1 MDGVLLGGQCVRFY
15 KQITDGYI
23 TAIGTGRTGGETITR
38 EEYAAIVSAMAAR
51 PTPED
56 GRYYRLTDRLTWESA
71 ELERSGVYTRAELEE
86 MSNAE
91 LETILWQYG
100 ITANMTK
107 ANLIRLILSAQG
119 GDALV

>member
-1 MDGVLLGGQCVRFY
+1 MRYY
-15 KQITDGYI
+15 KQTADGYI

-38 EEYAAIVSAMAAR
+38 EEYAAIVAAMATR

-56 GRYYRLTDRLTWESA
+56 GHSYRLTDRLTWESA

-119 GDALV
+119 GGLDA

>member
-1 MDGVLLGGQCVRFY
+1 MRYY
-15 KQITDGYI
+15 KQTTDGYI
-23 TAIGTGRTGGETITR
+23 TAIGTGRTGGETITQ
-38 EEYAAIVSAMAAR
+38 EEYAAIVSAMATR

-56 GRYYRLTDRLTWESA
+56 GHSYRLTDRLTWEAA
-71 ELERSGVYTRAELEE
+71 ELERSGVYTRAELEG

-119 GDALV
+119 GDELV

>member
-1 MDGVLLGGQCVRFY
+1 MRYY
-15 KQITDGYI
+15 KQTTDGYI

-38 EEYAAIVSAMAAR
+38 EEYAAIVAAMATR

-56 GRYYRLTDRLTWESA
+56 GNYYRLTDRLTWESA

-119 GDALV
+119 GDSLV

>member
-1 MDGVLLGGQCVRFY
+1 MRYY
-15 KQITDGYI
+15 KQTTDGYI
-23 TAIGTGRTGGETITR
+23 TAIGTGRTGGETITQ
-38 EEYAAIVSAMAAR
+38 EEYAAIVAAMAAR

-56 GRYYRLTDRLTWESA
+56 GHCYRLTDRLTWESA

-119 GDALV
+119 GDMLV

>member
-1 MDGVLLGGQCVRFY
+1 MRYY
-15 KQITDGYI
+15 KQTTDGYI
-23 TAIGTGRTGGETITR
+23 TAIGTGRTGGETITQ

-119 GDALV
+119 GDMLV

>member
-1 MDGVLLGGQCVRFY
+1 MRYY
-15 KQITDGYI
+15 KQTADGHI
-23 TAIGTGRTGGETITR
+23 TAIGTGRTGGETITQ
-38 EEYAAIVSAMAAR
+38 EEYAAIVSAMATR

-56 GRYYRLTDRLTWESA
+56 GHSYRLTDRLTWESA
-71 ELERSGVYTRAELEE
+71 EIERSGVYTRAELEE

-119 GDALV
+119 GGMDA

>member
-1 MDGVLLGGQCVRFY
+1 MRYY
-15 KQITDGYI
+15 KQTADGYI
-23 TAIGTGRTGGETITR
+23 TAIGTGRTGGETITQ
-38 EEYAAIVSAMAAR
+38 EEYAAIVAAMAAR

-56 GRYYRLTDRLTWESA
+56 GHCYRLTDRLTWESA

-107 ANLIRLILSAQG
+107 ANLILLILSAQG

>member
-1 MDGVLLGGQCVRFY
+1 MRFY
-15 KQITDGYI
+15 KQTTDGYI

-38 EEYAAIVSAMAAR
+38 DEYVAIVSAMAAR

-56 GRYYRLTDRLTWESA
+56 GHCYRLTDRLTWESA

-91 LETILWQYG
+91 LRLILTKLG
-100 ITANMTK
+100 LALALTK
-107 ANLIRLILSAQG
+107 ANMVRLILAAQEG
-119 GDALV
+119 GDTDGWYSIP

>member
-1 MDGVLLGGQCVRFY
+1 MRYY
-15 KQITDGYI
+15 KQTADGYI

-38 EEYAAIVSAMAAR
+38 EEYAAIVAAMAAR
-51 PTPED
+51 PAPED
-56 GRYYRLTDRLTWESA
+56 GRSYRLTDRLTWESA

-107 ANLIRLILSAQG
+107 ANLIRLILAAQG
-119 GDALV
+119 GGLDA

>member
-1 MDGVLLGGQCVRFY
+1 MRYY
-15 KQITDGYI
+15 KQTTDGYI
-23 TAIGTGRTGGETITR
+23 TAIGTGRTGGETITQ
-38 EEYAAIVSAMAAR
+38 EEYAAIVSAMATR

-56 GRYYRLTDRLTWESA
+56 GRSYRLTDRLTWEAA
-71 ELERSGVYTRAELEE
+71 ELERSGVYTRAELEG

-119 GDALV
+119 GDELV

>member
-1 MDGVLLGGQCVRFY
+1 MRYY
-15 KQITDGYI
+15 KQTTDGYI
-23 TAIGTGRTGGETITR
+23 TAIGTGRTGGETITQQ
-38 EEYAAIVSAMAAR
+38 EYAAIVSAMAAR

-56 GRYYRLTDRLTWESA
+56 GHSYRLTDRLTWESA

-119 GDALV
+119 GDVLV

>member
-1 MDGVLLGGQCVRFY
+1 MRFY
-15 KQITDGYI
+15 KQTTDGYI
-23 TAIGTGRTGGETITR
+23 TAIGTGRTGGETITQ
-38 EEYAAIVSAMAAR
+38 EEYAAIVSAMAAK

-56 GRYYRLTDRLTWESA
+56 GHSYRLTDRLTWESA

-91 LETILWQYG
+91 LETILLQYG

-119 GDALV
+119 VDALV

>member
-1 MDGVLLGGQCVRFY
+1 MRYY
-15 KQITDGYI
+15 KQTTDGYI
-23 TAIGTGRTGGETITR
+23 TAIGTGRTGGETITQ
-38 EEYAAIVSAMAAR
+38 EEYAAIVAAMAAR

-56 GRYYRLTDRLTWESA
+56 GHSYRLTDRLTWESA

-100 ITANMTK
+100 IAANMTK

-119 GDALV
+119 GDTLV

>member
-1 MDGVLLGGQCVRFY
+1 MRFY
-15 KQITDGYI
+15 KQTTDGYI
-23 TAIGTGRTGGETITR
+23 TAIGTGRTGGETITQ
-38 EEYAAIVSAMAAR
+38 EEYAEIVAAMAAR

-56 GRYYRLTDRLTWESA
+56 GRSYRLTDRLTWEAA
-71 ELERSGVYTRAELEE
+71 ELERSGVYTREELEG

-107 ANLIRLILSAQG
+107 ANLIRLILSAQRG
-119 GDALV
+119 GLDA

>member
-1 MDGVLLGGQCVRFY
+1 MILQIASNGSCYCDGQP
-15 KQITDGYI
+15 I
-23 TAIGTGRTGGETITR
+23 TADR
-38 EEYAAIVSAMAAR
+38 YAEIAAALATK
-51 PTPED
+51 PNAPA
-56 GRYYRLTDRLTWESA
+56 GFAYRLTDDLTWAMEA
-71 ELERSGVYTRAELEE
+71 LPEATELERSGVYTRAELEE

-119 GDALV
+119 GDMLV

>member
-1 MDGVLLGGQCVRFY
+1 MRFY
-15 KQITDGYI
+15 KQTTDGYI
-23 TAIGTGRTGGETITR
+23 TAIGTGRTGGETITQQ
-38 EEYAAIVSAMAAR
+38 EYAAIVAAMATR

-56 GRYYRLTDRLTWESA
+56 GHCYRLTDRLTWESA

-119 GDALV
+119 GDMLV

>member
-1 MDGVLLGGQCVRFY
+1 MRYY
-15 KQITDGYI
+15 KQTADGYI

-38 EEYAAIVSAMAAR
+38 DEYAAIVSAMAAR

-56 GRYYRLTDRLTWESA
+56 GHCYRLTDRLTWESA

-119 GDALV
+119 GGLDA

>member
-1 MDGVLLGGQCVRFY
+1 MRYY
-15 KQITDGYI
+15 KQTTDGYI
-23 TAIGTGRTGGETITR
+23 TAIGTGRTGGETITQH
-38 EEYAAIVSAMAAR
+38 EYAAIVAAMATR

-56 GRYYRLTDRLTWESA
+56 GHSYRLTDRLTWESA

-119 GDALV
+119 GDELV

>member
-1 MDGVLLGGQCVRFY
+1 MILQVASNGRCFCDGQP
-15 KQITDGYI
+15 I
-23 TAIGTGRTGGETITR
+23 TAER
-38 EEYAAIVSAMAAR
+38 YAVIAAALSAKPDAPAGFM
-51 PTPED
+51 
-56 GRYYRLTDRLTWESA
+56 YRLSDTLTWELVEQPA
-71 ELERSGVYTRAELEE
+71 VEEDGLYTRAELEE

-119 GDALV
+119 GDAIV

>member
-1 MDGVLLGGQCVRFY
+1 MRYY
-15 KQITDGYI
+15 KQTADGYI
-23 TAIGTGRTGGETITR
+23 TAIGTGRTGGETITQK
-38 EEYAAIVSAMAAR
+38 EYAAIVAVMATR

-56 GRYYRLTDRLTWESA
+56 GHCYRLTDRLTWESA

-119 GDALV
+119 GGLDA

>member
-1 MDGVLLGGQCVRFY
+1 MRFY
-15 KQITDGYI
+15 KQTTDGYI

-38 EEYAAIVSAMAAR
+38 EEYAAIVSAMATR

-56 GRYYRLTDRLTWESA
+56 GHYYRLTDRLTWESA
-71 ELERSGVYTRAELEE
+71 ELEQSGVYTRAELEE

-119 GDALV
+119 GDMLV

>member
-1 MDGVLLGGQCVRFY
+1 MRYY
-15 KQITDGYI
+15 KQTTDGYI
-23 TAIGTGRTGGETITR
+23 TAIGTGRTGGETITQQ
-38 EEYAAIVSAMAAR
+38 EYAAIVAAMATR

-56 GRYYRLTDRLTWESA
+56 GNYYRLTDRLTWESA

-119 GDALV
+119 GDMLV

>member
-1 MDGVLLGGQCVRFY
+1 MRYY
-15 KQITDGYI
+15 KQTTDGYI
-23 TAIGTGRTGGETITR
+23 TAIGTGRTGGETITQ
-38 EEYAAIVSAMAAR
+38 EEYVAIVSAMAAR

-56 GRYYRLTDRLTWESA
+56 GHCYRLTDRLTWESA

-119 GDALV
+119 GDMLV

>member
-1 MDGVLLGGQCVRFY
+1 MRYY
-15 KQITDGYI
+15 KQTTDGYI
-23 TAIGTGRTGGETITR
+23 TAIGTGRTGGETITQ

-107 ANLIRLILSAQG
+107 ANLILLILSAQG

>member
-1 MDGVLLGGQCVRFY
+1 MILQIASNGSCYCDGQL
-15 KQITDGYI
+15 I
-23 TAIGTGRTGGETITR
+23 TADR
-38 EEYAAIVSAMAAR
+38 YAEIAAALAAK
-51 PTPED
+51 PNAPA
-56 GRYYRLTDRLTWESA
+56 GYAYHLTDDLTWATEA
-71 ELERSGVYTRAELEE
+71 LPEVEDATQYTLDDLEAK
-86 MSNAE
+86 SNAE

>member
-1 MDGVLLGGQCVRFY
+1 MILQIASNGSCYCDGQP
-15 KQITDGYI
+15 I
-23 TAIGTGRTGGETITR
+23 TADR
-38 EEYAAIVSAMAAR
+38 YAEISAALTAK
-51 PTPED
+51 PDAPA
-56 GRYYRLTDRLTWESA
+56 GYAYRLTDDLTWAMEALPEAA
-71 ELERSGVYTRAELEE
+71 ELERSVVYTRAELEE

>member
-1 MDGVLLGGQCVRFY
+1 MRYY
-15 KQITDGYI
+15 KQTTDGYI
-23 TAIGTGRTGGETITR
+23 TAIGTGRTGGETMTQ
-38 EEYAAIVSAMAAR
+38 EEYAAIVAAMAAR

-56 GRYYRLTDRLTWESA
+56 GHCYRLTDRLTWESA

-107 ANLIRLILSAQG
+107 ENLIRLILSAQG

>member
-1 MDGVLLGGQCVRFY
+1 MRYY
-15 KQITDGYI
+15 KQTADGYI

-56 GRYYRLTDRLTWESA
+56 GHCYRLTDRLTWESA

-119 GDALV
+119 GGLDA

>member
-1 MDGVLLGGQCVRFY
+1 MRYY
-15 KQITDGYI
+15 KQTADGYI

-38 EEYAAIVSAMAAR
+38 EEYAAIVAAMATR

-56 GRYYRLTDRLTWESA
+56 GNYYRLTDRLTWESA

-119 GDALV
+119 GGLDA

>member
-1 MDGVLLGGQCVRFY
+1 MRYY
-15 KQITDGYI
+15 KQTADGYI
-23 TAIGTGRTGGETITR
+23 TAIGTGRTGGETITQ
-38 EEYAAIVSAMAAR
+38 EEYAAIVAAMATR

-56 GRYYRLTDRLTWESA
+56 GHSYRLTDRLTWESA

-119 GDALV
+119 GGLDA

>member
-1 MDGVLLGGQCVRFY
+1 MRFY

-23 TAIGTGRTGGETITR
+23 TAIGTGRTGGETITQ

-56 GRYYRLTDRLTWESA
+56 GHSYRLTDRLTWESA
-71 ELERSGVYTRAELEE
+71 ELERSGVYTRAEL
-86 MSNAE
+86 E

-119 GDALV
+119 GDMLV

>member
-1 MDGVLLGGQCVRFY
+1 MRFY
-15 KQITDGYI
+15 KQTTDGYI
-23 TAIGTGRTGGETITR
+23 TAIGTGRTGGETITQ
-38 EEYAAIVSAMAAR
+38 EEYAAIVSAMATR

-71 ELERSGVYTRAELEE
+71 ELERSGVYTRAELEG

-119 GDALV
+119 GDELV

>member
-1 MDGVLLGGQCVRFY
+1 MRFY
-15 KQITDGYI
+15 KQTTDGYI

-38 EEYAAIVSAMAAR
+38 EEYAAIVAAMATR

-56 GRYYRLTDRLTWESA
+56 GRSYRLTDRLTWESA

-100 ITANMTK
+100 ITENMTK
-107 ANLIRLILSAQG
+107 ANLIRLILSVQG

>member
-1 MDGVLLGGQCVRFY
+1 MRYY
-15 KQITDGYI
+15 KQTTDGYI
-23 TAIGTGRTGGETITR
+23 TAIGTGRTGGETITQ

-56 GRYYRLTDRLTWESA
+56 GHCYRLTDRLTWESA

-119 GDALV
+119 GDMLV

>member
-1 MDGVLLGGQCVRFY
+1 MILQIASNGSCYCDGQP
-15 KQITDGYI
+15 I
-23 TAIGTGRTGGETITR
+23 TADR
-38 EEYAAIVSAMAAR
+38 YAEISAALTAK
-51 PTPED
+51 PDAPA
-56 GRYYRLTDRLTWESA
+56 GYAYRLTDDLTWAMEALPEAA
-71 ELERSGVYTRAELEE
+71 ELEQSGVYTRAELEE